1 MFFTVCFVADVHC
14 GDETRVRLRRQE
26 DYIHASYVDGF
37 TQRKEYICTQGPV
50 VSAVEDFWLMVWQEN
65 CYAIVM
71 LCQLLEEGKQKCA
84 AYWNPQERRSFRAGQ
99 FIVRTLSV
107 EQLHLEEQRISI
119 SSLQLMHDGDEA
131 RARKIVHYAHL
142 NWPDKATPAVPAYP
156 STLLMDFVR
165 RDTRQKTNPR
175 PESPIVIHCSAGIGR
190 TGTLVAIDICL
201 QRFRLK
207 NQIDVEAVVRKI
219 REQRI
224 QAVQTEEQYVYIY
237 KALLEHLKRNGYECS
252 LEKFFAQ
259 FASRYTSR

>member
-1 MFFTVCFVADVHC
+1 MRCS
-14 GDETRVRLRRQE
+14 DETRVKLDKRE

-37 TQRKEYICTQGPV
+37 TQRKEFICTQGPV
-50 VSAVEDFWLMVWQEN
+50 VTTVEDFWLMVWQEN

-84 AYWNPQERRSFRAGQ
+84 AYWNPQDGRYFRAGQ
-99 FIVRTLSV
+99 FVVRTLTI
-107 EQLHLEEQRISI
+107 EQLCLEEQRIAI
-119 SSLQLMHDGDEA
+119 SSLQLMREGDTA
-131 RARKIVHYAHL
+131 TTRKIVHYAHL

-165 RDTRQKTNPR
+165 RDTVRQSNPR
-175 PESPIVIHCSAGIGR
+175 PEAPIVIHCSAGIGR

-201 QRFRLK
+201 QRLRLT
-207 NQIDVEAVVRKI
+207 NQIDVEAVVRTI

-237 KALLEHLKRNGYECS
+237 KALLELMKRNGYDCS
-252 LEKFFAQ
+252 LENFLADFAN
-259 FASRYTSR
+259 RYTYT